1 MVKEAKKE
9 YSRYVYQVLKG
20 TAVVATFCI
29 KQDAEEM
36 ATKIGGEVYVI
47 GAY

>member
-1 MVKEAKKE
+1 MANEANKE

-20 TAVVATFCI
+20 GAVVATFCI

-36 ATKIGGEVYVI
+36 AAQVGGEVYTI

>member
-1 MVKEAKKE
+1 MAKETKKE
-9 YSRYVYQVLKG
+9 YSRYVYQVLKDA
-20 TAVVATFCI
+20 AVVATFCT

-36 ATKIGGEVYVI
+36 AAEVGGEVYVI

>member
-1 MVKEAKKE
+1 MAKEAKKE
-9 YSRYVYQVLKG
+9 YSRYVYQGLKG
-20 TAVVATFCI
+20 TAGVATFCI

-36 ATKIGGEVYVI
+36 AAEVGGEVYTI

>member
-1 MVKEAKKE
+1 MAKETKKE

-20 TAVVATFCI
+20 VTVVATFCI
-29 KQDAEEM
+29 RQDAEEM
-36 ATKIGGEVYVI
+36 AAQIGGEVYTI